1 MNNVAINGFGRIG
14 KSLLRAYIQD
24 KQAQKSMKIVVI
36 NIGPAKIAEVA
47 HMFKYDTD
55 MGNFSG
61 TVSFDGTYLHIDDHD
76 PIAVVAKLSPADIGW
91 GRYEVDWVVDAT
103 GAFTHKLK
111 AMEHVYAGAKKVLI
125 SAPGFGVDKTLVPGV
140 NDSWYD
146 ESDVVVSLA
155 SCTTNALA
163 PLLKVLHENF
173 DVQTAMMNTI
183 HAYTNRQV
191 LIDGPAKDLRLSRG
205 ATVNIIPAQSE
216 AASQVDIVYPELAG
230 KVITTST
237 RVPVAK
243 VSLLDLTFVT
253 RNKIHIA
260 AVNDVLVQASQTSM
274 KNIIGI
280 SSEELVSLDFA
291 NNPHSVV
298 VDTLLT
304 KTFDHTGKIFG
315 WYDNEW
321 GYSNRLKDFL
331 ASR

>member
-14 KSLLRAYIQD
+14 RSLLRAYIGD
-24 KQAQKSMKIVVI
+24 ALAQKTMKVVVL
-36 NIGPAKIAEVA
+36 NLGPAKISDVV
-47 HMFKYDTD
+47 HMFVYDTD
-55 MGNFSG
+55 MGKFHG
-61 TVSFDGTYLHIDDHD
+61 TVSFDGTYLHINDHA
-76 PIAVVAKLSPADIGW
+76 PIAVVAKLSPADINW
-91 GRYEVDWVVDAT
+91 GQYGVDWVVDAT

-111 AMEHVYAGAKKVLI
+111 AMEHIFAGAKKVLI
-125 SAPGFGVDKTLVPGV
+125 SAPGFGVDRTIVPGV
-140 NDSWYD
+140 NDAWYQ
-146 ESDVVVSLA
+146 ESDQIISLA

-163 PLLKVLHENF
+163 PVLKVLHEQF
-173 DVQTAMMNTI
+173 GIQTAMMNTI

-230 KVITTST
+230 KVISTST

-243 VSLLDLTFVT
+243 VSLMDLTFT
-253 RNKIHIA
+253 TTQKLSAA
-260 AVNDVLVQASQTSM
+260 AVNEVLVQASVGSLQ
-274 KNIIGI
+274 NIIGI
-280 SSEELVSLDFA
+280 SSQELVSLDFA
-291 NNPHSVV
+291 NNAHSVII
-298 VDTLLT
+298 DTLLT
-304 KTFDHTGKIFG
+304 KTFDHTGKLFG